1 MRTPV
6 DPLAITQP
14 MVALADTIQMRRPRI
29 TTTTSSFTRVDADW
43 FEGGDT
49 GRGLA
54 VELAPAARPCPVAR
68 LRYALASLAAVTAAA
83 LSYLL

>member
-14 MVALADTIQMRRPRI
+14 MAALADTIQMRRPRI

-54 VELAPAARPCPVAR
+54 VELAPASKPCPMAR
-68 LRYALASLAAVTAAA
+68 LHYALASLAAAAA
-83 LSYLL
+83 VAASVLL